1 MMHQYFTVKWQYCI
15 IAVKDSCNVY
25 AIFMCCMGY
34 MPFNSYFRTWLSSLG
49 HSVRTVD
56 PSSCHLWNV

>member
-1 MMHQYFTVKWQYCI
+1 MYIT
-15 IAVKDSCNVY
+15 
-25 AIFMCCMGY
+25 
-34 MPFNSYFRTWLSSLG
+34 LG